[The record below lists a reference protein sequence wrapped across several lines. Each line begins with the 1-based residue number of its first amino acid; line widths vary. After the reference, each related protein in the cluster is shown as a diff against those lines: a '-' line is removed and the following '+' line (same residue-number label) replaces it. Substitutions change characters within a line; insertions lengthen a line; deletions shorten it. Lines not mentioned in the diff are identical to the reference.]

1 MMMAGSYG
9 TSAGLTIE
17 ALCIIAGPPFT
28 LVAGIALLFH
38 KPWARLYL
46 MALLFAFIAFNGY
59 RIISGSSPSSTHS
72 SADGVVN
79 TRFGSPA
86 QYSVPI
92 IAVCIGLL
100 LLLFSRGIRSE
111 LGIST
116 RTGLADLGGS
126 KKWRVGHHGRDT
138 MYYEEE
144 IGGEW
149 QRIDIS
155 GEMLTGKAHHVIYF
169 HSPERWQS
177 YPEWARHRRTEIIS
191 RIKSEFR
198 EPEYEYC
205 GDEVGLGTI
214 KPLPVTAT
222 PHAVPSTPNPP
233 LSKTT
238 PKQIAALGLV
248 ILVFL
253 SLASGMFGLVNDG
266 IQRGETY
273 FPAKR
278 PTQRRS
284 VSRQQEPKTF
294 WASLGIY
301 AFIGAGASGLALWF
315 IQQGWKEVGK
325 IRRDQ

>member
-46 MALLFAFIAFNGY
+46 MALLFAVIAFNGY

-86 QYSVPI
+86 QYSVPV

-111 LGIST
+111 FGIST
-116 RTGLADLGGS
+116 RTGLAALCGS

-138 MYYEEE
+138 MYHEEE

-155 GEMLTGKAHHVIYF
+155 G
-169 HSPERWQS
+169 
-177 YPEWARHRRTEIIS
+177 
-191 RIKSEFR
+191 
-198 EPEYEYC
+198 
-205 GDEVGLGTI
+205 
-214 KPLPVTAT
+214 
-222 PHAVPSTPNPP
+222 
-233 LSKTT
+233 
-238 PKQIAALGLV
+238 
-248 ILVFL
+248 
-253 SLASGMFGLVNDG
+253 
-266 IQRGETY
+266 
-273 FPAKR
+273 
-278 PTQRRS
+278 
-284 VSRQQEPKTF
+284 
-294 WASLGIY
+294 
-301 AFIGAGASGLALWF
+301 
-315 IQQGWKEVGK
+315 
-325 IRRDQ
+325 